1 MDGSESRAVG
11 RAAHRPAGSHLLV
24 RAVLGNRRRG
34 ALVLAS
40 VVENAGERSRE
51 LISKLTQRAPLT
63 GLLYQDFPD
72 RWLRFRLSFAN
83 RRRGLARAVV
93 EVAPGQVCG

>member
-1 MDGSESRAVG
+1 MAASLARAGARRVG
-11 RAAHRPAGSHLLV
+11 RPGPIFWCVRSWEIAAR
-24 RAVLGNRRRG
+24 

-72 RWLRFRLSFAN
+72 RCLRFRLSFAN

-93 EVAPGQVCG
+93 EVAPGPVCG